1 MSKYIFGISYVK
13 KDNRKD
19 SVEGYSLYVKYL
31 KGWSEEHIEEK
42 FKKSK
47 LYFTNK
53 EWISLADSN
62 GSNIRSIWKE
72 SK

>member
-1 MSKYIFGISYVK
+1 MHTYGISYVK
-13 KDNRKD
+13 KDSHKD

-47 LYFTNK
+47 LYFTCK
-53 EWISLADSN
+53 DWISLADSN

-72 SK
+72 II